1 MKRADQNLDSLLAQ
15 LATKAYVERLIAVS
29 AKRFHEL
36 PRETIREGIQ
46 QSFYKVL
53 RYYAGSAK
61 CPRTLEEAERL
72 LHTVLR
78 NTLIDEWRKTD
89 GLVFITLDDDYLV
102 LERAEE
108 QAGGLDDR
116 EGDAAAGDENRRE
129 VAEMDAR
136 LGRSPDQGAMG
147 RREML
152 ETTLVEEID
161 TRNLI
166 VRILSDLDPKYRRIC
181 VQLLQEWSPGEIG
194 EEFRQNGYRLRVWAR
209 VKICKILGKLV
220 ELGHE
225 LAERLRVEG
234 GCAAILSSAGSNSA
248 PC

>member
-1 MKRADQNLDSLLAQ
+1 MRRADRTLDSLLAQ
-15 LATKAYVERLIAVS
+15 LATKAYVEKLTATFV
-29 AKRFHEL
+29 KRFHEL
-36 PRETIREGIQ
+36 PRETIRESIQ

-61 CPRTLEEAERL
+61 CPRTLEEAERV

-89 GLVFITLDDDYLV
+89 GLTFIKLDDDYLV
-102 LERAEE
+102 LERAVA
-108 QAGGLDDR
+108 QAGGLDED
-116 EGDAAAGDENRRE
+116 EGDAAVGDDGRRE
-129 VAEMDAR
+129 DAEMDAR
-136 LGRSPDQGAMG
+136 LGRSPDQGAIG

-166 VRILSDLDPKYRRIC
+166 ERILSDLDPKYGRIC
-181 VQLLQEWSPGEIG
+181 VQLLQDWSPGEIG
-194 EEFRQNGYRLRVWAR
+194 GEFRQNGYRLRVWAR
-209 VKICKILGKLV
+209 VKICKILGKLA

-225 LAERLRVEG
+225 LAERLQVEG
-234 GCAAILSSAGSNSA
+234 GCAAILRSAGSNPA